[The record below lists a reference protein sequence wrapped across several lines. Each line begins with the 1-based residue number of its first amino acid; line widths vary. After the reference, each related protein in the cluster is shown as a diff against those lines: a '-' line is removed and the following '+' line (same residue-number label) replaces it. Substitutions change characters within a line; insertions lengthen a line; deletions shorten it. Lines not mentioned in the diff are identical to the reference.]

1 MNKLST
7 ITTAVALTLGITT
20 AAIAHQGE
28 GRGMGTGMQHGKHQG
43 MHGGQHQGM
52 NHGEGHGKHGEAKG
66 HGKHGA
72 NAAQSLATPEERTA
86 MRENRGH
93 NHGPAGALQSPGN
106 TD

>member
-7 ITTAVALTLGITT
+7 ITTAVALTLGIAT

-43 MHGGQHQGM
+43 M
-52 NHGEGHGKHGEAKG
+52 NHGEG

>member
-52 NHGEGHGKHGEAKG
+52 NHGEGHGKHG
-66 HGKHGA
+66 A